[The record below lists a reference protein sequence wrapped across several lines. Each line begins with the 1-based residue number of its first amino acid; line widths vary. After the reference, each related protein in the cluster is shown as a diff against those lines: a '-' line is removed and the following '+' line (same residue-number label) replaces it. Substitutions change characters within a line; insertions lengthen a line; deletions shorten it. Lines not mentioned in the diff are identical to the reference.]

1 MGNLY
6 GGTLIIGNGFQSTFN
21 QFANDMN
28 RAGNQFKK
36 FTNDNTSQANKAGRA
51 WQDSFNRANKS
62 FDKFFS
68 NTTSKIAKITAGF
81 LTMKGAISGVHKI
94 LESGME
100 FQNASVFLKSV
111 YGEQEG
117 IKKFKWATKEAN
129 ETPFTETE
137 VASGLARAH
146 SLGLKDDAQSFKMY
160 EDLGSFAKIQGVGD
174 LNSAID
180 AIVDAQAGEWV
191 RLQTITGIK
200 RKQLEDFAKEK
211 GLGKFTNKKGQVTN
225 ADKLMEVLQVYM
237 DEKGITGM
245 TDKFSKTLK
254 GRVDTLKSNFTKMLA
269 EIGGI
274 NGKGEVEDGSLFD
287 QACKGTE
294 RLIES
299 VGKFAKSS
307 SFDKIKRA
315 LGDVGEAIIKGF
327 DYLTT
332 HPETVDK
339 LLKFGKAFVRFKII
353 STLIKPFKDFSG
365 ALGGI
370 PAVMKTVIMAIKS
383 LTGMNV
389 VGPGAGM
396 TKTVSKGKGIMS
408 SLANISSKIGVR
420 ALLTKIGGKGLAK
433 AAVPVAIAT
442 EGVSALLSEKNI
454 FRKGFNSIVNG
465 AIAPFNGG
473 EKHDAIGWFMK
484 NFYKAE
490 VAMFNRFGK
499 LSPERSQQYNKNLD
513 AYYESRTD
521 YMNGRSD
528 SYIPIMDVL
537 KNAGRTDMSN
547 PTVSMHVDKI
557 EKDVDID
564 SLLTKLIS
572 IFNKNNTRNSVSYLK
587 KGK

>member
-6 GGTLIIGNGFQSTFN
+6 GGTLVIGDGFQSTFN
-21 QFANDMN
+21 KFASNMN
-28 RAGNQFKK
+28 RAGNQFRR
-36 FTNDNTSQANKAGRA
+36 FTTENTNQANKAGKA
-51 WQDSFNRANKS
+51 WQDSFSGATKS
-62 FDKFFS
+62 FDKFYN

-81 LTMKGAISGVHKI
+81 LSVKGAISGVQKI

-100 FQNASVFLKSV
+100 FQDASVFLKSV

-129 ETPFTETE
+129 ATPFSESE
-137 VASGLARAH
+137 VANGLARAH

-200 RKQLEDFAKEK
+200 RKQLEDFANEK

-225 ADKLMEVLQVYM
+225 ADKLMEILQAYM

-339 LLKFGKAFVRFKII
+339 LLKFGKAFVEFKII

-370 PAVMKTVIMAIKS
+370 PSVVETVITAIKS
-383 LTGMNV
+383 LSGINVASGMAGSSMAGTMARSGMASMAGRAVGNV
-389 VGPGAGM
+389 ASKVGLRGL
-396 TKTVSKGKGIMS
+396 SK
-408 SLANISSKIGVR
+408 V
-420 ALLTKIGGKGLAK
+420 ALPVGLAL
-433 AAVPVAIAT
+433 
-442 EGVSALLSEKNI
+442 EGANMFLNEESIL
-454 FRKGFNSIVNG
+454 RKGASAVVNG
-465 AIAPFNGG
+465 AISPFTGG
-473 EKHDAIGWFMK
+473 EKVDGFAWFVKNLYKMEASAFNKLGWISTEK
-484 NFYKAE
+484 KDQLN
-490 VAMFNRFGK
+490 
-499 LSPERSQQYNKNLD
+499 SNLD
-513 AYYESRTD
+513 AYYKNRTD
-521 YMNGRSD
+521 YVNGRSD
-528 SYIPIMDVL
+528 SYMSIVEVMKD
-537 KNAGRTDMSN
+537 AGRTNMSS
-547 PTVSMHVDKI
+547 PTVSIHVDKI
-557 EKDVDID
+557 EKDVDTD
-564 SLLTKLIS
+564 TLLTKLTS
-572 IFNKNNTRNSVSYLK
+572 VFNKNNTRNSVSY
-587 KGK
+587 

>member
-1 MGNLY
+1 
-6 GGTLIIGNGFQSTFN
+6 
-21 QFANDMN
+21 
-28 RAGNQFKK
+28 
-36 FTNDNTSQANKAGRA
+36 
-51 WQDSFNRANKS
+51 
-62 FDKFFS
+62 
-68 NTTSKIAKITAGF
+68 
-81 LTMKGAISGVHKI
+81 
-94 LESGME
+94 ME
-100 FQNASVFLKSV
+100 FQDASVFLKSV

-129 ETPFTETE
+129 ATPFSESE
-137 VASGLARAH
+137 VANGLARAH

-200 RKQLEDFAKEK
+200 RKQLEDFANEK

-225 ADKLMEVLQVYM
+225 ADKLMEILQAYM

-339 LLKFGKAFVRFKII
+339 LLKFGKAFVEFKII

-370 PAVMKTVIMAIKS
+370 PSVVETVITAIKS
-383 LTGMNV
+383 LSGINVASGMAGSSMTGTMARSGMASMAGRAVGNV
-389 VGPGAGM
+389 ASKVGLRGL
-396 TKTVSKGKGIMS
+396 SK
-408 SLANISSKIGVR
+408 V
-420 ALLTKIGGKGLAK
+420 ALPVGLAL
-433 AAVPVAIAT
+433 
-442 EGVSALLSEKNI
+442 EGANMFLNEESIL
-454 FRKGFNSIVNG
+454 RKGASAVVNG
-465 AIAPFNGG
+465 AISPFTGG
-473 EKHDAIGWFMK
+473 EKVDGFAWFVKNLYKMEASAFNKLGWISTEK
-484 NFYKAE
+484 KDQLN
-490 VAMFNRFGK
+490 
-499 LSPERSQQYNKNLD
+499 SNLD
-513 AYYESRTD
+513 AYYKNRTD
-521 YMNGRSD
+521 YVNGRSD
-528 SYIPIMDVL
+528 SYMSIVEVMKD
-537 KNAGRTDMSN
+537 AGRTNMSS
-547 PTVSMHVDKI
+547 PTVSIHVDKI
-557 EKDVDID
+557 EKDVDTD
-564 SLLTKLIS
+564 TLLTKLTS
-572 IFNKNNTRNSVSYLK
+572 VFNKNNTRNSVSY
-587 KGK
+587 

>member
-6 GGTLIIGNGFQSTFN
+6 GGTLVIGNGFQSTFN
-21 QFANDMN
+21 QFASNMN
-28 RAGNQFKK
+28 RAGNQFKR
-36 FTNDNTSQANKAGRA
+36 FTTENTNQANKAGKA
-51 WQDSFNRANKS
+51 WQDSFSGATKS
-62 FDKFFS
+62 FDKFYN

-81 LTMKGAISGVHKI
+81 LSVKGAISGVQKI

-129 ETPFTETE
+129 ATPFSESE
-137 VASGLARAH
+137 VANGLARAH

-200 RKQLEDFAKEK
+200 RKQLEDFANEK

-225 ADKLMEVLQVYM
+225 ADKLMEILQAYM

-339 LLKFGKAFVRFKII
+339 LLKFGKAFVEFKII

-370 PAVMKTVIMAIKS
+370 PSVVETVITAIKS
-383 LTGMNV
+383 LSGINVASGMAGSSMAGTMARSGMASMAGRAVGNV
-389 VGPGAGM
+389 ASKVGLRGL
-396 TKTVSKGKGIMS
+396 SK
-408 SLANISSKIGVR
+408 V
-420 ALLTKIGGKGLAK
+420 ALPVGLAL
-433 AAVPVAIAT
+433 
-442 EGVSALLSEKNI
+442 EGANMFLNEESIL
-454 FRKGFNSIVNG
+454 RKGASAVVNG
-465 AIAPFNGG
+465 AISPFTGG
-473 EKHDAIGWFMK
+473 EKVDGFAWFVKNLYKMEASAFNKLGWISTEK
-484 NFYKAE
+484 KDQLN
-490 VAMFNRFGK
+490 
-499 LSPERSQQYNKNLD
+499 SNLD
-513 AYYESRTD
+513 AYYKNRTD
-521 YMNGRSD
+521 YVNGRSD
-528 SYIPIMDVL
+528 SYMSIVEVMKD
-537 KNAGRTDMSN
+537 AGRTNMSS
-547 PTVSMHVDKI
+547 PTVSIHVDKI
-557 EKDVDID
+557 EKDVDTD
-564 SLLTKLIS
+564 TLLTKLTS
-572 IFNKNNTRNSVSYLK
+572 VFNKNNTRNSVSY
-587 KGK
+587 

>member
-6 GGTLIIGNGFQSTFN
+6 GGTLVIGNGFQSTFN
-21 QFANDMN
+21 QFASNMN
-28 RAGNQFKK
+28 RAGNQFKR
-36 FTNDNTSQANKAGRA
+36 FTAENTNQANKAGKA
-51 WQDSFNRANKS
+51 WQDSFSGATKS
-62 FDKFFS
+62 FDKFYN

-81 LTMKGAISGVHKI
+81 LSVKGAISGVQKI

-100 FQNASVFLKSV
+100 FQDASVFLKSV

-129 ETPFTETE
+129 ATPFSESE
-137 VASGLARAH
+137 VANGLARAH

-200 RKQLEDFAKEK
+200 RKQLEDFANEK

-225 ADKLMEVLQVYM
+225 ADKLMEILQAYM

-339 LLKFGKAFVRFKII
+339 LLKFGKAFVEFKII

-370 PAVMKTVIMAIKS
+370 PSVVETVITAIKS
-383 LTGMNV
+383 LSGINVASGMAGSSMAGTMARSGMASMAGRAVGNV
-389 VGPGAGM
+389 ASKVGLRGL
-396 TKTVSKGKGIMS
+396 SK
-408 SLANISSKIGVR
+408 V
-420 ALLTKIGGKGLAK
+420 ALPVGLAL
-433 AAVPVAIAT
+433 
-442 EGVSALLSEKNI
+442 EGANMFLNEESIL
-454 FRKGFNSIVNG
+454 RKGASAVVNG
-465 AIAPFNGG
+465 AISPFTGG
-473 EKHDAIGWFMK
+473 EKVDGFAWFVKNLYKMEASAFNKLGWISTEK
-484 NFYKAE
+484 KDQLN
-490 VAMFNRFGK
+490 
-499 LSPERSQQYNKNLD
+499 SNLD
-513 AYYESRTD
+513 AYYKNRTD
-521 YMNGRSD
+521 YVNGRSD
-528 SYIPIMDVL
+528 SYMSIVEVMKD
-537 KNAGRTDMSN
+537 AGRTNMSS
-547 PTVSMHVDKI
+547 PTVSIHVDKI
-557 EKDVDID
+557 EKDVDTD
-564 SLLTKLIS
+564 TLLTKLTS
-572 IFNKNNTRNSVSYLK
+572 VFNKNNTRNSVSY
-587 KGK
+587 

>member
-6 GGTLIIGNGFQSTFN
+6 GGTLVIGNGFQSTFN
-21 QFANDMN
+21 QFASNMN
-28 RAGNQFKK
+28 RAGNQFKR
-36 FTNDNTSQANKAGRA
+36 FTTENTNQANKAGKA
-51 WQDSFNRANKS
+51 WQDSFSGATKS
-62 FDKFFS
+62 FDKFYN

-81 LTMKGAISGVHKI
+81 LSVKGAISGVQKI

-100 FQNASVFLKSV
+100 FQDASVFLKSV

-129 ETPFTETE
+129 ATPFSESE
-137 VASGLARAH
+137 VANGLARAH

-200 RKQLEDFAKEK
+200 RKQLEDFANEK

-225 ADKLMEVLQVYM
+225 ADKLMEILQAYM

-339 LLKFGKAFVRFKII
+339 LLKFGKAFVEFKII

-370 PAVMKTVIMAIKS
+370 PSVVETVITAIKS
-383 LTGMNV
+383 LSGINVASGMAGSSMAGTMARSGMASMAGRAVGNV
-389 VGPGAGM
+389 ASKVGLRGL
-396 TKTVSKGKGIMS
+396 SK
-408 SLANISSKIGVR
+408 V
-420 ALLTKIGGKGLAK
+420 ALPVGLAL
-433 AAVPVAIAT
+433 
-442 EGVSALLSEKNI
+442 EGANMFLNEESIL
-454 FRKGFNSIVNG
+454 RKGANAVVNG
-465 AIAPFNGG
+465 AIAPFTGG
-473 EKHDAIGWFMK
+473 EKVDGFAWFI
-484 NFYKAE
+484 
-490 VAMFNRFGK
+490 
-499 LSPERSQQYNKNLD
+499 KNLYKMESSAFNKFGWISTEKKD
-513 AYYESRTD
+513 QLNSNLDTYYKSRAD
-521 YMNGRSD
+521 YVNGRSD
-528 SYIPIMDVL
+528 SYMSIVEVMKD
-537 KNAGRTDMSN
+537 AGRTNMSS
-547 PTVSMHVDKI
+547 PTVSIHVDKI
-557 EKDVDID
+557 EKDVDTD
-564 SLLTKLIS
+564 TLLTKLTS
-572 IFNKNNTRNSVSYLK
+572 VFNKNNTRNSVSY
-587 KGK
+587 

>member
-6 GGTLIIGNGFQSTFN
+6 GGTLVIGNGFQSTFN
-21 QFANDMN
+21 QFASNMN
-28 RAGNQFKK
+28 RAGNQFKR
-36 FTNDNTSQANKAGRA
+36 FTTENTNQANKAGKA
-51 WQDSFNRANKS
+51 WQDSFSGATKS
-62 FDKFFS
+62 FDKFYN

-81 LTMKGAISGVHKI
+81 LSVKGAISGVQKI

-100 FQNASVFLKSV
+100 FQDASVFLKSV

-129 ETPFTETE
+129 ATPFSESE
-137 VASGLARAH
+137 VANGLARAH

-200 RKQLEDFAKEK
+200 RKQLEDFANEK

-225 ADKLMEVLQVYM
+225 ADKLMEILQAYM

-339 LLKFGKAFVRFKII
+339 LLKFGKAFVEFKII

-370 PAVMKTVIMAIKS
+370 PSVVETVITAIKS
-383 LTGMNV
+383 LSGINVASGMAGSSMAGTMARSGMASMAGRAVGNV
-389 VGPGAGM
+389 ASKVGLRGL
-396 TKTVSKGKGIMS
+396 SK
-408 SLANISSKIGVR
+408 V
-420 ALLTKIGGKGLAK
+420 ALPVGLAL
-433 AAVPVAIAT
+433 
-442 EGVSALLSEKNI
+442 EGANMFLNEESIL
-454 FRKGFNSIVNG
+454 RKGASAVVNG
-465 AIAPFNGG
+465 AISPFTGG
-473 EKHDAIGWFMK
+473 EKVDGFAWFVKNLYKMEASAFNKLGWISTEK
-484 NFYKAE
+484 KDQLN
-490 VAMFNRFGK
+490 
-499 LSPERSQQYNKNLD
+499 SNLD
-513 AYYESRTD
+513 AYYKNRTD
-521 YMNGRSD
+521 YVNGRSD
-528 SYIPIMDVL
+528 SYMSIVEVMKD
-537 KNAGRTDMSN
+537 AGRTNMSS
-547 PTVSMHVDKI
+547 PTVSIHVDKI
-557 EKDVDID
+557 EKDVDTD
-564 SLLTKLIS
+564 TLLTKLTS
-572 IFNKNNTRNSVSYLK
+572 VFNKNNTRNSVSY
-587 KGK
+587 

>member
-6 GGTLIIGNGFQSTFN
+6 GGTLVIGDGFQSTFN
-21 QFANDMN
+21 KFASNMN
-28 RAGNQFKK
+28 RAGNQFRR
-36 FTNDNTSQANKAGRA
+36 FTTENTNQANKAGKA
-51 WQDSFNRANKS
+51 WQDSFSGATKS
-62 FDKFFS
+62 FDKFYN

-81 LTMKGAISGVHKI
+81 LSVKGAISGVQKI

-100 FQNASVFLKSV
+100 FQDASVFLKSV

-129 ETPFTETE
+129 ATPFSESE
-137 VASGLARAH
+137 VANGLARAH

-200 RKQLEDFAKEK
+200 RKQLEDFANEK

-225 ADKLMEVLQVYM
+225 ADKLMEILQAYM

-339 LLKFGKAFVRFKII
+339 LLKFGKAFVEFKII

-370 PAVMKTVIMAIKS
+370 PSVVETVITAIKS
-383 LTGMNV
+383 LSGINVASGMAGSSMAGTMARSGMASMAGRAVGNV
-389 VGPGAGM
+389 ASKVGLRGL
-396 TKTVSKGKGIMS
+396 SK
-408 SLANISSKIGVR
+408 V
-420 ALLTKIGGKGLAK
+420 ALPVGLAL
-433 AAVPVAIAT
+433 
-442 EGVSALLSEKNI
+442 EGANMFLNEESIL
-454 FRKGFNSIVNG
+454 RKGASAVVNG
-465 AIAPFNGG
+465 AISPFTGG
-473 EKHDAIGWFMK
+473 EKVDGFAWFI
-484 NFYKAE
+484 
-490 VAMFNRFGK
+490 
-499 LSPERSQQYNKNLD
+499 KNLYKMEASAFNKLGWISTERKD
-513 AYYESRTD
+513 QLNSNLDSYYQNRTD
-521 YMNGRSD
+521 YVNGRSD
-528 SYIPIMDVL
+528 SYMSLVDVM
-537 KNAGRTDMSN
+537 KDAGRTNMSS
-547 PTVSMHVDKI
+547 PTVSIHVDKI
-557 EKDVDID
+557 EKDVDTD
-564 SLLTKLIS
+564 TLLTKLTS
-572 IFNKNNTRNSVSYLK
+572 VFNKNNTRNSVSY
-587 KGK
+587 

>member
-6 GGTLIIGNGFQSTFN
+6 GGTLVIGNGFQSTFN

-81 LTMKGAISGVHKI
+81 LTMKGAISGVQKI

-339 LLKFGKAFVRFKII
+339 LLKFGKAFVEFKIS

-370 PAVMKTVIMAIKS
+370 PSVVETVITAIKS
-383 LTGMNV
+383 LSGINVASGMAGSSMAGTMARSGMASMAGRAVGNV
-389 VGPGAGM
+389 ASKVGFRGL
-396 TKTVSKGKGIMS
+396 SK
-408 SLANISSKIGVR
+408 V
-420 ALLTKIGGKGLAK
+420 ALPVGLAL
-433 AAVPVAIAT
+433 
-442 EGVSALLSEKNI
+442 EGANMFLNEESIL
-454 FRKGFNSIVNG
+454 RKGASAVVNG
-465 AIAPFNGG
+465 AISPFTGG
-473 EKHDAIGWFMK
+473 EKVDGFAWFVKNLYKMEASAFNKLGWISTEK
-484 NFYKAE
+484 KDQLN
-490 VAMFNRFGK
+490 
-499 LSPERSQQYNKNLD
+499 SNLD
-513 AYYESRTD
+513 AYYKNRTD
-521 YMNGRSD
+521 YVNGRSD
-528 SYIPIMDVL
+528 SYMSIVEVMKD
-537 KNAGRTDMSN
+537 AGRTNMSS
-547 PTVSMHVDKI
+547 PTVSIHVDKI
-557 EKDVDID
+557 EKDVDTD
-564 SLLTKLIS
+564 TLLTKLTS
-572 IFNKNNTRNSVSYLK
+572 VFNKNNTRNSVSY
-587 KGK
+587 